1 MPSISGM
8 FPVTDGA
15 DVHLMAEIGDAQLGR
30 SSAAIRG
37 KEVASGSEIN
47 ESIGTGDALRGE
59 LMLVACGIKDI
70 RPETNR
76 ASARVTLRCGSVV
89 REFIQ
94 RDKVTQDGGTIV
106 FTFMIAFK

>member
-1 MPSISGM
+1 MPSISGT
-8 FPVTDGA
+8 FPVTNGA
-15 DVHLMAEIGDAQLGR
+15 EVHLTVEIGDGQLGR

-37 KEVASGSEIN
+37 SEVASGSEIN
-47 ESIGTGDALRGE
+47 ETIGTGDALRGE
-59 LMLVACGIKDI
+59 MMLVVCGIKDI

-89 REFIQ
+89 REFTQ

-106 FTFMIAFK
+106 FAFMIAFK